1 MSLRHI
7 GEALVRQDGQVRVL
21 DGVFVQRPRRGWQH
35 VDSAWLRQCRAD
47 RPGTFV
53 PLLTQLEHLHA
64 GDPSALRR
72 VLLYQLISLVQD
84 HAQGSRPAT
93 VVSLGVCP
101 DEAAAL
107 AQAVSALQ
115 RLGPAQRTA
124 AEGLEDEWQHGRTR
138 SAARLAG
145 RLPTAGAG
153 DRLLAHRMSSVVSRA
168 RLADATLGRAHRLE
182 QAGDTGAAANEY
194 LRAAQLMNDCPRI
207 LRGLIRTHRPPEGE
221 TGAVAVDLGPD
232 CVRVTWSGAT
242 AAAVE
247 ADTPAWRVIRLTH
260 KPGGDAELTEI
271 QMRAGAASWVDNDPP
286 LGREVRYAALP
297 LRGSRVDGPPLVSR
311 KLLVVPE
318 VSGFQAVDGRARIE
332 ARWSQPSG
340 ALGVRVRLTGPD
352 GRMREIEPA
361 ESRFMADGLEPGEYL
376 IHIDG
381 RYRAAGGGQVASP
394 GISRSVTVHPWP
406 SPVLVLN
413 ATGVDGRAHFTWTGG
428 DGAHVRLVE
437 WPGEPPAPGTELRTP
452 PASWPAALGWE
463 TSCGDLVPPP
473 GTVTGV
479 AALAILGDRAVAG
492 PVLRIE
498 APQPVTTVGA
508 ERITGG
514 RARITF
520 GWPPQAGEVTVVLD
534 QDGRSTE
541 HRLTRSVFLREGL
554 SVPVSPSRLN
564 IRVLSAPRTS
574 DTTVIEPAAARTALP
589 AEVTVAYR
597 VMPGPRRLLHRG
609 PTTVRVTLVSPDG
622 EVLTDLPEF
631 VLVARPGEG
640 RAPLR
645 PHRHTDGMTVFR
657 LSGEELHRSGTV
669 EHELAPGV
677 CRPPYALRGFLLGG
691 RAAGVRLDEP
701 SPATLV
707 VH

>member
-1 MSLRHI
+1 MQHS
-7 GEALVRQDGQVRVL
+7 
-21 DGVFVQRPRRGWQH
+21 RRGWQH

-53 PLLTQLEHLHA
+53 PLLTQLERLHA
-64 GDPSALRR
+64 DDPSALRR
-72 VLLYQLISLVQD
+72 VLLYQLIALVQD
-84 HAQGSRPAT
+84 HAQGAQPAT

-101 DEAAAL
+101 DEATAL
-107 AQAVSALQ
+107 AQAVSTLE
-115 RLGPAQRTA
+115 RLGPEQRTA
-124 AEGLEDEWQHGRTR
+124 AEGLEDEWQHGRAR

-145 RLPTAGAG
+145 RLPAAGAG
-153 DRLLAHRMSSVVSRA
+153 DRLLAHRMSSVASRA
-168 RLADATLGRAHRLE
+168 RLADAALGRAHRLE
-182 QAGDTGAAANEY
+182 QAGDPGAAAGEY
-194 LRAAQLMNDCPRI
+194 LRAARLMNDCPRI

-221 TGAVAVDLGPD
+221 SGPVAVDLGPD
-232 CVRVTWSGAT
+232 SVRVTWPDAT
-242 AAAVE
+242 AAGVE
-247 ADTPAWRVIRLTH
+247 PSTLAWRVIRFSRESGNDT
-260 KPGGDAELTEI
+260 ELTEI
-271 QMRAGAASWVDNDPP
+271 QTRTGAATWVDNDPP
-286 LGREVRYAALP
+286 LGREVCYAVLP
-297 LRGSRVDGPPLVSR
+297 LRGSRIDGPPLVSG

-352 GRMREIEPA
+352 GRMREIEPS
-361 ESRFMADGLEPGEYL
+361 ESRFMAGGLEPGEYL
-376 IHIDG
+376 IHING
-381 RYRAAGGGQVASP
+381 RYRAAGASQVASP

-406 SPVLVLN
+406 SPVLTLN

-428 DGAHVRLVE
+428 DDAHVRLVE
-437 WPGEPPAPGTELRTP
+437 WPGEPPAPGTELSTP
-452 PASWPAALGWE
+452 PASWPAALDWE
-463 TSCGDLVPPP
+463 TSCGDLIPPP
-473 GTVTGV
+473 GTVTRV
-479 AALAILGDRAVAG
+479 AALAILGNRAVTG

-498 APQPVTTVGA
+498 APQPVAAVVA

-520 GWPPQAGEVTVVLD
+520 GWPPQAGEVTIVLD
-534 QDGRSTE
+534 QNGQSTE
-541 HRLTRSVFLREGL
+541 HRVTRSMFLREGL

-574 DTTVIEPAAARTALP
+574 DTTVIEPAAARTELP

-597 VMPGPRRLLHRG
+597 VIPGPCRLLHRG
-609 PTTVRVTLVSPDG
+609 PTTVQVTLVSPSG

-645 PHRHTDGMTVFR
+645 PHRHTDGTMVFR
-657 LSGEELHRSGTV
+657 LSGEELHRAGTV
-669 EHELAPGV
+669 ERELAPSV

-691 RAAGVRLDEP
+691 RTAGIRLDEP